1 MPSQW
6 CCPLDEQQ
14 AEFGT
19 GRTTQPLAFRA
30 ILSNWS
36 TWAIICPRPLSPVCV
51 GQVAW
56 LRLTYVKVSQVE
68 EHLHNRLSRWPAP
81 VSATAPALSPS
92 ANCWAAEKW
101 LNTESPEPGASARWQ
116 SLIYAPA
123 PNGLSAIPVLTC
135 LLRDTMQKQPDIF
148 YFRLFCWESFALK
161 TGLLAAIATLTNAWY
176 TCDVSVKS

>member
-1 MPSQW
+1 MVLPVRWTAGGVWNRQDHTTVGISGNFEQLEYVSNNLPPS
-6 CCPLDEQQ
+6 L
-14 AEFGT
+14 
-19 GRTTQPLAFRA
+19 
-30 ILSNWS
+30 
-36 TWAIICPRPLSPVCV
+36 
-51 GQVAW
+51 
-56 LRLTYVKVSQVE
+56 VSS
-68 EHLHNRLSRWPAP
+68 LRWPSSVAEADLCKGQ
-81 VSATAPALSPS
+81 SSGGAPAQPPQSLTSPS
-92 ANCWAAEKW
+92 FCNRTRSLSKLSSSGAKEKW

-116 SLIYAPA
+116 SLIYSPA